1 MSRVLPGYVMSA
13 RLFCLAVDWV
23 MHRTTED
30 QARGIQWT
38 LLSTLDDLDYAD
50 DITLFSHA

>member
-1 MSRVLPGYVMSA
+1 MFKVLPGCVMSA
-13 RLFCLAVDWV
+13 LLFCLAVDWV

-30 QARGIQWT
+30 HARGIQWT

-50 DITLFSHA
+50 DIALFSYA